1 MTGPDATVMSVFEET
16 ASLLVGRSRPL
27 DPPDGLT
34 RLREEDPVSRVILP
48 DGSKGWLVTRY
59 RDVRAILAD
68 DRFGSGRTRV
78 LSAVRRL
85 PEGVQE
91 ATPPGLFVAMDPPEH
106 TRYRRALTSYF
117 TVRRMRE
124 LTPRIERIVADQLD
138 AMRRLPRPVD
148 LVRAFAEPVP
158 LLVICDLLGVPE
170 DERAAFAD
178 RVTTVQNPRAN
189 EDDLRA
195 ARDGN
200 RQHMLDLIRAKRRR
214 PDDGLISTIV
224 HGHDRDGLAFEDTEL
239 IGMCLLLLVAGHEP
253 TVQTLSL
260 GTYALLERPD
270 QLRLL
275 RERPELIDNTV
286 EELLRY
292 LSVHQFGVFRTARED
307 VEIDGRTI
315 MAGEPV
321 LLSLSGAN
329 RDPAQFP
336 HADRLDVTRP
346 PSRHL
351 TFGHGVHQCLGQQ
364 LARMMLAAGL
374 RGLLDRFPTLR
385 LGVDAE
391 RIRMRVDLSVYGVH
405 ELPVDWS

>member
-1 MTGPDATVMSVFEET
+1 MSNLVSDT
-16 ASLLVGRSRPL
+16 ASLLIGRSRPL

-34 RLREEDPVSRVILP
+34 RRRAEDPVSQVTLP
-48 DGSKGWLVTRY
+48 DGSKGWLVTRH
-59 RDVRAILAD
+59 RDVRMILAD
-68 DRFGSGRTRV
+68 NRFGSARTRV

-124 LTPRIERIVADQLD
+124 LRPRVERIVADQLD
-138 AMRRLPRPVD
+138 VMRQLPRPVD

-158 LLVICDLLGVPE
+158 LLVISDLLGVPE
-170 DERAAFAD
+170 DERAAFVD
-178 RVTTVQNPRAN
+178 RVTTVQNPRAG
-189 EDDLRA
+189 EDELRA

-224 HGHDRDGLAFEDTEL
+224 HTDDRDGQAFDDTEL

-253 TVQTLSL
+253 TVQTLAL
-260 GTYALLERPD
+260 GTYALLEHPD

-275 RERPELIDNTV
+275 RERPELVDNTV

-307 VEIDGRTI
+307 VEIGGRTI
-315 MAGEPV
+315 MAGDPV
-321 LLSLSGAN
+321 LLSLAGAN
-329 RDPAQFP
+329 RDPGQFP
-336 HADRLDVTRP
+336 HADRLDVTRS
-346 PSRHL
+346 PSQHL

-364 LARMMLAAGL
+364 LARMVLAAGL
-374 RGLLDRFPTLR
+374 RGLLDGFPKLR

-391 RIRMRVDLSVYGVH
+391 RIRMRIDMSVYGVH
-405 ELPVDWS
+405 ELPVDWA